1 MVSKPEQ
8 IADPIETF
16 DYCDAEIVIGL
27 VCAVG
32 TDYGPIRDSL
42 KDILARYGYKCRVV
56 RISDSIPKFTDYPLR
71 GNSLPFDAPAD
82 VTALPARD
90 LFVTMRASYESA
102 Q

>member
-56 RISDSIPKFTDYPLR
+56 RISDSIPKSQIIPSAVTRFRSTLPPMLR
-71 GNSLPFDAPAD
+71 RSQR
-82 VTALPARD
+82 VTFL
-90 LFVTMRASYESA
+90 
-102 Q
+102 

>member
-32 TDYGPIRDSL
+32 TDYGPIREVTRGEDVGSL
-42 KDILARYGYKCRVV
+42 CL
-56 RISDSIPKFTDYPLR
+56 
-71 GNSLPFDAPAD
+71 
-82 VTALPARD
+82 
-90 LFVTMRASYESA
+90 
-102 Q
+102 